1 MGLKLF
7 DFYYDYDFG
16 HTLDFIVG
24 QFKKFNLIEGTIF
37 NIDHYDWEPN
47 LSLSVSVF
55 KSSVFAFDLSIW
67 IFYLRMSF
75 IRYSCPMD
83 LKFVRDIRES

>member
-7 DFYYDYDFG
+7 DGHYEYDFG
-16 HTLDFIVG
+16 HTVDFIFG
-24 QFKKFNLIEGTIF
+24 QFKKFNLIEGTAFTTEWI
-37 NIDHYDWEPN
+37 DWEPN

-67 IFYLRMSF
+67 KFYLRMSF
-75 IRYSCPMD
+75 IHYRAAMD
-83 LKFVRDIRES
+83 IKFIRGIRDL